1 MRIEYGGIGPADLGL
16 LEEMLYQAIFVPEGE
31 AAYPRSVLELPEI
44 ARYIAGWGRPGD
56 FGVAAR
62 NGGEAV
68 GAAWFRLFRG
78 DGKGFGTIDDRT
90 PELSMAVRS
99 EYRGFGIGSSLLR
112 RLIAGARE
120 RGFERLSLSVDARNP
135 ALRLY
140 ERLGF
145 GTVNETGGSLTM
157 VRDVCPARDD
167 AAGRDPLSESVARA
181 MDGSDGRIVPF
192 LPYILQDAWE
202 LGTDPATVLGLVR
215 RHARD
220 HSRLRVADLGCGKGA
235 VSVRLAKSLGCRS
248 LGIDGIR
255 EFVDCAEAKAAEAGV
270 AHLCLFE
277 VADIRERIEA
287 LGRFDV
293 IVLGAIGPVFGDYR
307 ATLATL
313 APHMR
318 DGGLIVVDDGF
329 FPDDS
334 RSTHPQVL
342 KRGEAMSQIAAAG
355 MRLVEEVP
363 VGGEAIKS
371 QNETMFRDLR
381 KRCLELM
388 KRFPERKSLFEDY
401 VRRQVEENEF
411 LEGEVECAVLAI
423 KRFRP
428 R

>member
-1 MRIEYGGIGPADLGL
+1 MRIEYGEIGPADLGF
-16 LEEMLYQAIFVPEGE
+16 LEEMLYQAIFVPEGK
-31 AAYPRSVLELPEI
+31 APYPRSVLELPEI
-44 ARYIAGWGRPGD
+44 ARYIAGWGRAGD
-56 FGVAAR
+56 FGLVAR
-62 NGGEAV
+62 NGSEAV

-78 DGKGFGTIDDRT
+78 DEKGFGYVDDRA

-99 EYRGFGIGSSLLR
+99 EYRGFGIGSSLLQ
-112 RLIAGARE
+112 RLIVAARE

-145 GTVNETGGSLTM
+145 TTLGETGGSLTM
-157 VRDVCPARDD
+157 VKDVRPAGDD
-167 AAGRDPLSESVARA
+167 ASGRDPLTESVARA
-181 MDGSDGRIVPF
+181 MDGSDSRIVPF
-192 LPYILQDAWE
+192 LPYILQDTWE
-202 LGTDPATVLGLVR
+202 LGTDPETVIDLVR
-215 RHARD
+215 RHTRD
-220 HSRLRVADLGCGKGA
+220 HPGLRVADLGCGKGA
-235 VSVRLAKSLGCRS
+235 ISVRLAGTFGCRS

-255 EFVDCAEAKAAEAGV
+255 EFVDCAEAKALEAGV
-270 AHLCLFE
+270 SHLCLFE

-318 DGGLIVVDDGF
+318 EGGLIVVDDGF

-334 RSTHPQVL
+334 GSIHPQVL

-371 QNETMFRDLR
+371 QNETIFRDLR
-381 KRCLELM
+381 KRCLELIQ
-388 KRFPERKSLFEDY
+388 RFPERKALFEDY

-411 LEGEVECAVLAI
+411 LEGEVECAVLAV
-423 KRFRP
+423 KRRV
-428 R
+428 